1 MARWYGNI
9 LKIELPVQFFK
20 WQSMSA
26 EQCLL
31 HRGVLFELIFKNL
44 QNRTC
49 PPCVQT
55 TFVFFFIVSLLC
67 VLGAAV
73 QSKAGKFT
81 NRNAP
86 SAIIMEVCIL
96 LKSSWYR
103 TNLPLILRRAIK
115 MLVFAN
121 KSVHSFICAFIH
133 PFCIRP
139 SVVSVFLA
147 CDQPFSLAVFCV
159 FWYQLQPSF
168 STRGLN
174 VCT

>member
-1 MARWYGNI
+1 MATTNI
-9 LKIELPVQFFK
+9 KAACMCTNDFCFLFHCFFVV
-20 WQSMSA
+20 
-26 EQCLL
+26 C
-31 HRGVLFELIFKNL
+31 
-44 QNRTC
+44 T
-49 PPCVQT
+49 
-55 TFVFFFIVSLLC
+55 
-67 VLGAAV
+67 GAAV

-121 KSVHSFICAFIH
+121 KSTCIHSFICSFIH
-133 PFCIRP
+133 SFCIRP

-159 FWYQLQPSF
+159 SF
-168 STRGLN
+168 LCFLVPTPAFIQY
-174 VCT
+174 